1 MIYFQNNFD
10 MDNMLIVVS
19 FFLSVFFFFFSFYIW
34 IILIEYKFTRFVRLM
49 S

>member
-10 MDNMLIVVS
+10 MDKMLIVVS
-19 FFLSVFFFFFSFYIW
+19 FFLFFFSFYIW
-34 IILIEYKFTRFVRLM
+34 IILIEYEFTRFVRLM